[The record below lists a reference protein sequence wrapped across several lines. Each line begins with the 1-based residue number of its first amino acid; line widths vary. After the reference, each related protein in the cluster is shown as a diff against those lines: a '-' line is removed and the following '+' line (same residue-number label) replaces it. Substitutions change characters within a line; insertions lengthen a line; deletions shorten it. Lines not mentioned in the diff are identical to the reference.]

1 MSSIRNVFIGGL
13 IAILFTGC
21 MMPRH
26 RSVHRV
32 QVDRSGPSGIH
43 LTRTKG
49 QRGKHFSTRVSWSN
63 GTFIQTPK
71 VILDNNSGTLPPG
84 LRMDE
89 RGLITGTPSQSGF
102 WSIVVRVSDRYKGTP
117 NYTAAEG
124 GAWPSNPI
132 EIKIFDKLTDER

>member
-1 MSSIRNVFIGGL
+1 MSSIRNVFIAGL
-13 IAILFTGC
+13 IGILFTGC
-21 MMPRH
+21 MARRH
-26 RSVHRV
+26 RTTHRV
-32 QVDRSGPSGIH
+32 QVNTSGPSYIR

-49 QRGKHFSTRVSWSN
+49 QRGKHFSTRVAWNN
-63 GTFIQTPK
+63 GTFIKTPK
-71 VILDNNSGTLPPG
+71 VVLDNNSGSLPPG
-84 LRMDE
+84 LTMNE